1 MENLYRIMSIYL
13 AFKIPLYEILPVVC
27 CIDFDIDGGEKMDR
41 RQFGISRL

>member
-13 AFKIPLYEILPVVC
+13 AFKIPLYDLPVVC
-27 CIDFDIDGGEKMDR
+27 SIDFDIDGGEKMDR